1 MKKKEGIFIV
11 LFLILIVVILG
22 LVIYI
27 SNKNK
32 VENNEIIE
40 EYTPEEEIS
49 DEQLRNTII
58 SLYFINKESGEINPE
73 ARTININD
81 LIDNPYKYLLEQL
94 IEGPK
99 NEKLEKAIPE
109 NTVLNNVELKGDILY
124 IDLSHDFI
132 DNAKEGKENENKI
145 LETIVKTVTE
155 LNEVNSVKI
164 LIDGKEDM
172 AFKDNLIKFDDP
184 FVVIKEDS
192 NRNSE
197 NSEMVKT
204 NIINN
209 EVTDNTNMIED

>member
-99 NEKLEKAIPE
+99 NE
-109 NTVLNNVELKGDILY
+109 
-124 IDLSHDFI
+124 
-132 DNAKEGKENENKI
+132 
-145 LETIVKTVTE
+145 
-155 LNEVNSVKI
+155 
-164 LIDGKEDM
+164 
-172 AFKDNLIKFDDP
+172 
-184 FVVIKEDS
+184 
-192 NRNSE
+192 
-197 NSEMVKT
+197 
-204 NIINN
+204 
-209 EVTDNTNMIED
+209 